1 MLLYNENKLDEMG
14 KILEHYMSLVPTL
27 ESMQQILLPNGSEIE
42 IDNTQFHPI
51 LFGGDQ
57 LTVARIR
64 GTKVLRDTH
73 DTPSERFE
81 GIVPVVEDW
90 HARMALLKVSQ
101 GDAK

>member
-1 MLLYNENKLDEMG
+1 MLLHNENKLDEMG
-14 KILEHYMSLVPTL
+14 KILEQYISLVPAL
-27 ESMQQILLPNGSEIE
+27 ESVQQVVLPNGSEIE

-64 GTKVLRDTH
+64 GTQALRDTH
-73 DTPSERFE
+73 DKPADRFE

-90 HARMALLKVSQ
+90 HTRMTLLKVS
-101 GDAK
+101 AL